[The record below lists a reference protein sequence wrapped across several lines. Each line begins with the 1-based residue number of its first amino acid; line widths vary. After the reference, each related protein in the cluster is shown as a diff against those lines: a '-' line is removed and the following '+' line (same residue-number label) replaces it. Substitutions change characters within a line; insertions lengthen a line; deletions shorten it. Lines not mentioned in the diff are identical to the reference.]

1 MIALFPSLGW
11 PELFL
16 LFVIGLLLYGR
27 NLPQAGRSIGRVM
40 AQLRRTF
47 HEFKDQLDR
56 DGEISDMKQAIDDT
70 KREMRNVAK
79 VPHAMARPKQ
89 ALTDAVRDAITSDPA
104 DAEDASQASGTTD
117 EADRA
122 SQDDSGAANSGK
134 SEAS

>member
-1 MIALFPSLGW
+1 
-11 PELFL
+11 
-16 LFVIGLLLYGR
+16 
-27 NLPQAGRSIGRVM
+27 
-40 AQLRRTF
+40 
-47 HEFKDQLDR
+47 
-56 DGEISDMKQAIDDT
+56 MKQAIDDT